1 MREAM
6 NADIATTRDD
16 IHLGP
21 RLLLLIE
28 PQTRRHFHRHIIA
41 LLYGSLESSAVQPLA
56 SIWEYFDARMSI
68 LGYRLRRRWV

>member
-1 MREAM
+1 M

-28 PQTRRHFHRHIIA
+28 PQTRRNLIGISIA
-41 LLYGSLESSAVQPLA
+41 LLYGSREPSKHGRATSFKHLR
-56 SIWEYFDARMSI
+56 YFDARMSI
-68 LGYRLRRRWV
+68 LCYCLRKKWV